1 MEDNE
6 IKGISEDTANEL
18 ITAFEDLS
26 KSLDDT
32 MCSMSKAVK
41 TVMSDCIMVATEKTY
56 HYAEK
61 YCNATFITKWYWK
74 RKMKN
79 STRALKEI
87 AEIYQDYLEEDASR
101 QEQ

>member
-1 MEDNE
+1 MDDNE
-6 IKGISEDTANEL
+6 IKRISDETAQEL
-18 ITAFEDLS
+18 LTAFEDLS
-26 KSLDDT
+26 KSLDET
-32 MCSMSKAVK
+32 MSAMSNAVK
-41 TVMSDCIMVATEKTY
+41 TVMADCIMVATEKTY

-74 RKMKN
+74 RRMLK

-87 AEIYQDYLEEDASR
+87 AEIYQNYLEEDASR